1 MTTTTFIA
9 FGVKRRTESDYP
21 WASRTEFGHVRFH
34 GSRDAA
40 HRAAGRFGR
49 IERTRIFVT
58 DSQMATLRTLVA
70 ASEARVDAR
79 TAAVLERHGWV
90 TVQGGGFDFPG
101 SRNYGGTIARI
112 TDAGRAFVAAAV
124 SA

>member
-1 MTTTTFIA
+1 MTTTTFTA
-9 FGVKRRTESDYP
+9 FGVKRRTENDYP

-70 ASEARVDAR
+70 AGEARVDAR
-79 TAAVLERHGWV
+79 TAAVMERHGWV
-90 TVQGGGFDFPG
+90 TVKRWNWAAGG
-101 SRNYGGTIARI
+101 NYGGTIATI
-112 TDAGRAFVAAAV
+112 TDAGRAFVEAAA
-124 SA
+124 